1 MKKLIFAVLYIFTLV
16 SLNAQSVSEWLRSIN
31 MAKRVVE
38 EFKTNGRTTYQINSY
53 TDGSFIVYDVYGVD
67 VRVYQ
72 NGDAIIFGR
81 ADLRVLN
88 SVYNRMFNEIIVN
101 YGRPL
106 AGGSSTQS
114 TFSFAQIPTSNGVI
128 DQYLELK
135 LDPFASE
142 ISLKLYSKQ
151 TRWNGA
157 SLFSIE
163 WKNDGRLNMDMIS
176 KNINWFNIRIDDS
189 FEQFYSGTIASTKQY
204 RYGEKN
210 VEVILDVYRDFVT
223 AISISNWY
231 NDESEVGL
239 AINEFYKAIGG
250 NSSNIKYNKDYK
262 DSGNPVY
269 TGFFVNKDL
278 KILYESRVWFDEDG
292 IPIPEKNR
300 YKYIF
305 TVSIQKLEE

>member
-1 MKKLIFAVLYIFTLV
+1 MKKLIFIVLFIFTLV
-16 SLNAQSVSEWLRSIN
+16 SLNAQSVSDWLRSIN
-31 MAKRVVE
+31 MAKRAVE

-114 TFSFAQIPTSNGVI
+114 TFSYAQIPTSNGVI

-142 ISLKLYSKQ
+142 I
-151 TRWNGA
+151 
-157 SLFSIE
+157 
-163 WKNDGRLNMDMIS
+163 
-176 KNINWFNIRIDDS
+176 
-189 FEQFYSGTIASTKQY
+189 
-204 RYGEKN
+204 
-210 VEVILDVYRDFVT
+210 
-223 AISISNWY
+223 
-231 NDESEVGL
+231 
-239 AINEFYKAIGG
+239 
-250 NSSNIKYNKDYK
+250 
-262 DSGNPVY
+262 
-269 TGFFVNKDL
+269 
-278 KILYESRVWFDEDG
+278 
-292 IPIPEKNR
+292 
-300 YKYIF
+300 
-305 TVSIQKLEE
+305 